1 MTRMA
6 LATMALTLVTAGCNG
21 SDSGEGSGG
30 GEKAGA
36 KAVTGSFVGN
46 VDGTDAYVGIVVAR
60 DGDVFGYA
68 TDGVTNPDHLDG
80 ALGGRRDDS
89 ARLGN
94 DGGAVLEA
102 AFEGSTVTGTYTRPG
117 YEPWTFTAERAKAPA
132 GLYRDEQTF
141 DDGLYVGGWIVLPDG
156 THRGAV
162 RRYETPLAPGE
173 VDATTF
179 SPGDDTFT
187 VPGGV
192 LRPRRVTPSSDF

>member
-1 MTRMA
+1 MTRIA
-6 LATMALTLVTAGCNG
+6 LAVVALTLVTAGCNG
-21 SDSGEGSGG
+21 SGSGEGSGG

-117 YEPWTFTAERAKAPA
+117 YEPWTFEQRPLGRGIGRRGVGDLVGLDRRELAGAQRGLGLGERLEA
-132 GLYRDEQTF
+132 GRLSSCQARRDE
-141 DDGLYVGGWIVLPDG
+141 P
-156 THRGAV
+156 
-162 RRYETPLAPGE
+162 APGFI
-173 VDATTF
+173 DPAT
-179 SPGDDTFT
+179 D
-187 VPGGV
+187 
-192 LRPRRVTPSSDF
+192 LEL